1 MAMQARIDQF
11 KRQLEAAGGRRKA
24 DLLLTNLRLVDVYT
38 GEIRPASLSIYDGRI
53 AAIDP
58 LPTVGAE
65 QIIDCGGQFA
75 IPGLIDAH
83 VHVETTLLTPEALSE
98 VIVPWGTT
106 TLLVDAMEIANVA
119 GEEGLL
125 ALVDGAEALPFRMLL
140 EIPSRVPTAPGL
152 ETTGGVLG
160 PVEVRRLLAKEASVS
175 LGELDPSKVLDLR
188 DEYLEKIL
196 TALDAGK
203 VCNGHAIGLGPLELN
218 MYAAGHLTDDH
229 ECVTYEELRDRL
241 RVGISVLIREGSS
254 ERNGKELLSAVALAQ
269 LPTEHL
275 MFCTDD
281 KHVQDIAAEGHISY
295 NVQLAIDAGL
305 SPMQAIQMATIN
317 TARHFRLE
325 DQLGSLTPGRFAD
338 LLLLPDLNTIHPSLV
353 LKDGKVVAR
362 DGKALPTPSKP
373 YPPQLFHTVHL
384 SPALSA
390 ADFAI
395 PAQGR
400 RACCRVIDLIP
411 NQIINRADSAWLDV
425 ENGQLAADPSRD
437 LLKLSVVERYGKNGR
452 VASAFVRG
460 FRLRTGALASSVSHD
475 HHNIVVVGTNDA
487 DMLLAAREL
496 ERLQGGFA
504 CVAEGKLLSSVA
516 LPLAGLM
523 SPLSAPE
530 VMAQMD
536 QANAAVRSLGCEMP
550 SPFMTLSFISLPTV
564 PDLGL
569 TDYGLIDVLAH
580 SACPLILETEA

>member
-338 LLLLPDLNTIHPSLV
+338 LLLLPDLNTIRPSLV

-362 DGKALPTPSKP
+362 DGKALPTPAQP
-373 YPPQLFHTVHL
+373 DPPPLFPPGPGP
-384 SPALSA
+384 PA
-390 ADFAI
+390 
-395 PAQGR
+395 
-400 RACCRVIDLIP
+400 
-411 NQIINRADSAWLDV
+411 
-425 ENGQLAADPSRD
+425 
-437 LLKLSVVERYGKNGR
+437 
-452 VASAFVRG
+452 
-460 FRLRTGALASSVSHD
+460 
-475 HHNIVVVGTNDA
+475 
-487 DMLLAAREL
+487 
-496 ERLQGGFA
+496 
-504 CVAEGKLLSSVA
+504 
-516 LPLAGLM
+516 
-523 SPLSAPE
+523 
-530 VMAQMD
+530 
-536 QANAAVRSLGCEMP
+536 
-550 SPFMTLSFISLPTV
+550 
-564 PDLGL
+564 
-569 TDYGLIDVLAH
+569 
-580 SACPLILETEA
+580 